1 MRGYWRTQQLIILG
15 SYGIWHKLKRWKS
28 SITGCL
34 MSWPQIK
41 IIVIMTCHLFLFFA
55 TTWTIS
61 QLDCEVWWKVV
72 CIWQPA
78 MTSSVAERRS
88 SKALP
93 KAKFAP
99 KKEVM
104 VTVWWSADDLIP
116 YNFLNPSETIISE
129 NYAQQIDEMLWK
141 LQHLQQALLNRT
153 GSVLLHDSGRPH
165 ITQPMLQKLNRLGY
179 KVLPHLP
186 YSSDLSST
194 NDHFFKHF
202 DNFLQGKH
210 FHNQQEAEN
219 AFQEFV
225 ESWSM
230 AFYATGMSK
239 FISYCQKCVDC
250 HSSYFD

>member
-1 MRGYWRTQQLIILG
+1 MRGYWRTQQLTILW
-15 SYGIWHKLKRWKS
+15 SYGIWNKLERWKI

-34 MSWPQIK
+34 MNLLQIK
-41 IIVIMTCHLFLFFA
+41 IIVILKCHLFLFYA

-72 CIWQPA
+72 CIRQSV
-78 MTSSVAERRS
+78 MTSSVAEPRRS

-104 VTVWWSADDLIP
+104 VTVWWSADDLIH
-116 YNFLNPSETIISE
+116 YNFLNPGETITSE
-129 NYAQQIDEMLWK
+129 NYVQQIDEMHWK
-141 LQHLQQALLNRT
+141 LQHLPQSLLKRK
-153 GSVLLHDSGRPH
+153 GSVPLHHSGWSH
-165 ITQPMLQKLNRLGY
+165 ITQPTLQKLDGLGY

-186 YSSDLSST
+186 YSSDLLST
-194 NDHFFKHF
+194 NDHFFKHL
-202 DNFLQGKH
+202 DHFLQGKH
-210 FHNQQEAEN
+210 FHHQQEAEN

-230 AFYATGMSK
+230 DFYATGMSK
-239 FISYCQKCVDC
+239 FISQKCVDC

>member
-15 SYGIWHKLKRWKS
+15 SYGIWNKLKRWKS

-78 MTSSVAERRS
+78 MTSSVAEQRS

-104 VTVWWSADDLIP
+104 VTVWWSADDLIH

-141 LQHLQQALLNRT
+141 LQHLQQA
-153 GSVLLHDSGRPH
+153 
-165 ITQPMLQKLNRLGY
+165 TQQNG
-179 KVLPHLP
+179 
-186 YSSDLSST
+186 LSSSPRQWPTTHHTT
-194 NDHFFKHF
+194 NASKVEQIGLQSFASSSLFIWPLVNQRPLLQAFWQLLAGKALPQPAGGRKCF
-202 DNFLQGKH
+202 PRVCWILKYGFLCYRNEQIYFLLPKMCW
-210 FHNQQEAEN
+210 
-219 AFQEFV
+219 
-225 ESWSM
+225 WS
-230 AFYATGMSK
+230 
-239 FISYCQKCVDC
+239 
-250 HSSYFD
+250 